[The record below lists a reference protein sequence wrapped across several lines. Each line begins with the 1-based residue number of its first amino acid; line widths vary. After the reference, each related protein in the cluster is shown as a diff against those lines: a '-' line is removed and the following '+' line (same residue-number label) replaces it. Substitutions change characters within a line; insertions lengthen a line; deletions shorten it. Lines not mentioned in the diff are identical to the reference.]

1 MKPHSQTD
9 ERLFLSIKERQLYP
23 PYPSYDASHQQ
34 WLLFVIGIVLC
45 HGSFSPMMKQ
55 RLTLKWE
62 HDTSTACNRRMLKR
76 SMPTRSHHATPCEAY
91 WAGERLWIWIIST
104 AFLFLHSLQVEG
116 KGCRTSGRIGRA
128 GAQAALLIEILWK
141 NLFCLRKVCVD
152 FLFPTSQ
159 IKGVEG
165 SRNS

>member
-23 PYPSYDASHQQ
+23 PYPAPYDASHQQ

-62 HDTSTACNRRMLKR
+62 HDTSTTCNRRMLKR

-116 KGCRTSGRIGRA
+116 KGCRTSGRIDPGRTTNWNSLEKFVLPSE
-128 GAQAALLIEILWK
+128 G
-141 NLFCLRKVCVD
+141 LRW
-152 FLFPTSQ
+152 FPFSDKPN
-159 IKGVEG
+159 KGSWREP
-165 SRNS
+165 